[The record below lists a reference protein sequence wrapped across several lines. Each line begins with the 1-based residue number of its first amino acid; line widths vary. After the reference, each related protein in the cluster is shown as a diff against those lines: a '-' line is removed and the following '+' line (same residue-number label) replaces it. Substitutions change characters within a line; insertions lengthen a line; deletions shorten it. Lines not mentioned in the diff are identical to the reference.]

1 MLHGFRRGR
10 RAVLSACVGGLLA
23 LAASGASAQ
32 LQRPFPQT
40 ALRGSIAFGQTPEIA
55 VNGRA
60 ARLAPGSRI
69 RGPDNLIVLPAT
81 LTGQRYTVHYVVGF
95 DGNVG
100 DVWIL
105 TPEELARRP
114 WPTTPEEAARW
125 QFNSADFTWT
135 RQ

>member
-1 MLHGFRRGR
+1 ML
-10 RAVLSACVGGLLA
+10 VACG
-23 LAASGASAQ
+23 AAAQ
-32 LQRPFPQT
+32 LLRPFPQT
-40 ALRGSIAFGQTPEIA
+40 ALRGTIAFGQTPEIA

-69 RGPDNLIVLPAT
+69 RGPDNLIILPAT

-105 TPEELARRP
+105 TPEELAKRP

-125 QFNSADFTWT
+125 QFNSADYTWT